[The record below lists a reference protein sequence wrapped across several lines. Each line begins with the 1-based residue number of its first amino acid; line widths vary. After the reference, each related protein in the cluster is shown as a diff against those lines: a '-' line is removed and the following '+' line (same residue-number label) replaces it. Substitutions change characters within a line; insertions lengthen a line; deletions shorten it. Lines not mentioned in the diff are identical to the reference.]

1 MNSTDTRSRFEYAA
15 NIATVFVAVL
25 ISASLMKVYFIPA
38 NWLRSVPPPLPPA
51 ISEGTSLTP
60 LIQGI
65 DWRRN
70 KRTIILGI
78 STHCHFCTES
88 APFYRR
94 LQSEIGEGVKVVAV
108 LSEPVEEAAN
118 YLTAEGVK
126 PDGIK
131 RVLLQRL
138 GVRGTPTMMLVDER
152 GRVSKVWAGKVQ
164 DADQNKVL
172 EEIRSA
178 AGIRSKEK
186 QESGD

>member
-1 MNSTDTRSRFEYAA
+1 
-15 NIATVFVAVL
+15 
-25 ISASLMKVYFIPA
+25 MKVYFIPA
-38 NWLRSVPPPLPPA
+38 SWLRSVPPPLPPA
-51 ISEGTSLTP
+51 ISEGASLTP

-65 DWRRN
+65 DRR
-70 KRTIILGI
+70 R
-78 STHCHFCTES
+78 ES

-94 LQSEIGEGVKVVAV
+94 LQSEVGQGVKVVAV

-118 YLTAEGVK
+118 YLTAEGIR

-131 RVLLQRL
+131 QVLLQRL

-152 GRVSKVWAGKVQ
+152 GRVSKVWTGKVQ
-164 DADQNKVL
+164 DADQNRVL